1 MWYSSKPLSA
11 TYAFM
16 SCFRFRARSTPLRQ
30 TLVNGWSMAEA
41 TGSSWIMTVALHSLL
56 GDATLRVQR
65 RLETTW
71 LYVRPTM
78 VYSCSHF
85 KCSPMA
91 PEESPMAPKTDTS
104 PSSISGA

>member
-1 MWYSSKPLSA
+1 M
-11 TYAFM
+11 
-16 SCFRFRARSTPLRQ
+16 RQ

-41 TGSSWIMTVALHSLL
+41 TGSSWIMTVALHSLPLL
-56 GDATLRVQR
+56 GDTTLRVQR
-65 RLETTW
+65 RLETTCS
-71 LYVRPTM
+71 TTDQ

-104 PSSISGA
+104 PSSMSGA